1 MLIRNAEINFAT
13 IVDIR
18 ISDGRIAEIATNLT
32 PHSDELTIDAK
43 QYALLPGLHDHHLHF
58 LASAA
63 ALDSVFCG
71 PPNIAD
77 EVALI
82 AALQA
87 KAEQLKNKQRWLRG
101 IGYHESVAG
110 NIDRHWLDRVLPTIP
125 ARIQQRSGRLWI
137 FNSCALNLLG
147 DLENSPLEE
156 IDGEYSGRLYDA
168 DVWLREKIGHQL
180 PDIRAASTQ
189 LARFG
194 VTGITDTSVSN
205 SGATFAQFAELQ
217 VRGELLQDVV
227 MMGDASLD
235 AVADTPQLRR
245 GPRKIH
251 LHENELPDFDAMCAA
266 IESSHATARPVA
278 VHCVT
283 LVDLIFTLNAF
294 AAAGTIR
301 GDRIEHAAIAPP
313 EVIAQLKQLQLIVV
327 TQPNFISERGDAYLE
342 DVEPADQPWL
352 YRLQGFIDAGIHLVA
367 GTDAPFGNLNPW
379 LAMHAAVTRCTAT
392 GKSIGVN
399 EALNAERALE
409 LFLGDPLFPGDG
421 KNLIELGMPGNFC
434 LLDLAWRD
442 ARHNLSE
449 VNVLATIKNGR
460 LIWSHS
466 SPDFKLRFS
475 D

>member
-13 IVDIR
+13 IADVR
-18 ISDGRIAEIATNLT
+18 VSDGRVVEIAANLT
-32 PHSDELTIDAK
+32 SGSDELTIDAR
-43 QYALLPGLHDHHLHF
+43 QCALLPGLHDHHLHF

-71 PPNIAD
+71 PPKIINEA
-77 EVALI
+77 ALI

-87 KAEQLKNKQRWLRG
+87 KAKQLHDEQRWLRG

-110 NIDRHWLDRVLPTIP
+110 NIDRHWLDRVLPKIP

-137 FNSCALNLLG
+137 FNSQALNLLG
-147 DLENSPLEE
+147 DLENSPLEK

-168 DVWLREKIGHQL
+168 DIWLREKIGHQL
-180 PDIRAASTQ
+180 PDIHAASTQ

-205 SGATFAQFAELQ
+205 SSATFAQFAELQ
-217 VRGELLQDVV
+217 ARGELFQDIV

-235 AVADTPQLRR
+235 AVANTSQLRR

-266 IESSHATARPVA
+266 IASSHAAARPVA

-313 EVIAQLKQLQLIVV
+313 EVLTQLKQLQLIVV
-327 TQPNFISERGDAYLE
+327 TQPNFIGERGDTYLE
-342 DVEPADQPWL
+342 DVEPTDQPWL
-352 YRLQGFIDAGIHLVA
+352 YRLQGFIDAGVRLAA

-379 LAMHAAVTRCTAT
+379 LAMHAAVTRCTAA
-392 GKSIGVN
+392 GKSIGID
-399 EALNAERALE
+399 EALDAEHALK

-421 KNLIELGMPGNFC
+421 KNLIAVGMPGNFC
-434 LLDLAWRD
+434 LLDRAWQD
-442 ARHNLSE
+442 ARHNLSA
-449 VNVLATIKNGR
+449 VNVLATIKNGH

-466 SPDFKLRFS
+466 SS
-475 D
+475 IY